1 MGYVRSEYDYDSDN
15 YWELEFYRLKE
26 YYESQHDERQLE
38 DAREEIKR
46 LEKQYEDA
54 CVQLGERNSS
64 EFYTKLVEGWKEEKK
79 NYEETIAKLQDRL
92 NHYDAEQPE

>member
-1 MGYVRSEYDYDSDN
+1 MGYKRSEYNYDADN

-26 YYESQHDERQLE
+26 YYESQHDESQLE

-46 LEKQYEDA
+46 LEKNYEDA

-64 EFYTKLVEGWKEEKK
+64 EFYTKLVEGWKEEK
-79 NYEETIAKLQDRL
+79 LQLQKRIDELENGMRR
-92 NHYDAEQPE
+92 

>member
-1 MGYVRSEYDYDSDN
+1 MGYVRSEYDYDADN

-26 YYESQHDERQLE
+26 YYESQHDESQLE

-46 LEKQYEDA
+46 LEKNYEDA

-64 EFYTKLVEGWKEEKK
+64 EFYTKLVEGWKEEKQQ
-79 NYEETIAKLQDRL
+79 LQKRIDELEDGIRR
-92 NHYDAEQPE
+92 